1 MRGIKLIAGT
11 SHPELAKKIAKELR
25 IPLTP
30 ITIKKFLN
38 GEIYVRIGEN
48 VRGTDVFLLQ
58 TFADNVNDSL
68 VELLIIMDA
77 LRRSSVGRINVLCPN
92 LAYSRQDRKAQS
104 HEPITAKMVANL
116 ITAAGADRLITVDL
130 HASQI
135 QGFYDIPVDHLMGYP
150 LIAKYVQK
158 RKYKDLV
165 MVAPDIGAA
174 KRTHKMADLLG
185 TEIAIVDKIR
195 TDHNVSEVSHLVGDV
210 KGKTAV
216 IVDDIIDGGG
226 SICGAIEA
234 LKEFGAKK
242 IIVGATHALLNGKAV
257 EKIKNSSVDEIV
269 LLDTVPISK
278 EKQFSKMKIVSLAP
292 LLAKIIKRIHS
303 ERSLGEL
310 FKWEDKKKIF

>member
-1 MRGIKLIAGT
+1 MRELKLIAGT

-25 IPLTP
+25 MPLTP
-30 ITIKKFLN
+30 VTIKKFLN

-48 VRGTDVFLLQ
+48 VRGMDVFLLQ
-58 TFADNVNDSL
+58 TFGDNINDSL
-68 VELLIIMDA
+68 VELLIMMDA
-77 LRRSSVGRINVLCPN
+77 LKRSSVGRINVLCPN

-158 RKYKDLV
+158 KKYKDLV

-195 TDHNVSEVSHLVGDV
+195 TDHNVSEVSHLVGNV

-216 IVDDIIDGGG
+216 VVDDIVDGGG
-226 SICGAIEA
+226 SLCGAVEA
-234 LKEFGAKK
+234 LREFGAKK
-242 IIVGATHALLNGKAV
+242 IIAGATHALLNGDAV
-257 EKIKNSSVDEIV
+257 EKLKKSSVDEIIF
-269 LLDTVPISK
+269 LDTVPIPK
-278 EKQFSKMKIVSLAP
+278 EKQFDKMHIVSLAP
-292 LLAKIIKRIHS
+292 LLAKIIKRIHT

-310 FKWEDKKKIF
+310 FKWEDKKKIL